1 MNYGTTSADDG
12 DFKSKRAQAFGV
24 RPGRDPVLLV
34 IKKERTALRNVLD
47 WLRHLVADTKQDT
60 GRMFIRDIP
69 LLLIDDEADN
79 ASINTKDKAGK
90 DTSAATVSAINGSIR
105 KILSSFEKAVY
116 VGYTATPFANIFIN
130 PDASTDEH
138 GRDIFPEHFI
148 INIKPPSN
156 YVGPAKVFGLDGDT
170 DAGIEARPGLPIVQ
184 VLRAPH
190 DFGDGPGDDY
200 ALPEC
205 FPPKHKKDHIPTCL
219 PRSLQRA
226 IRCFILSCATRR
238 ARGHG
243 QKHSSMLVHV
253 SRFTS
258 VQGHTARLVLDELIN
273 LQRRLREGDGKR
285 TAMLRDELRELWDKD
300 YVPTS
305 KALGGEAGKTVAWE
319 QVDAELYPAAVK
331 IEVMTINGYA
341 KQALDYKD
349 HEEMGR
355 SVIAIGGDKLSRGL
369 TLEGLS
375 VSYFLRT
382 SKMYDTLM
390 QMGRWFGYRPGYLD
404 LCRLFTTSEL
414 VRWYRHIALAEAEL
428 RREFDYMVQAGFTPA
443 NYGLRV
449 RTHPDGMVVT
459 ALNKMCHTQRLELS
473 WAGVLVQTTQLP
485 KADVAIAGNL
495 AETEKFIAE
504 LRRAEGEGLAPR
516 IWRNVSAERV
526 ARYVEKMK
534 FPAESARA
542 SGAQLASFIEKQK
555 AQGELAEWTVVM
567 LSNRQAEETER
578 RNVAGH
584 GIGLIRRTPE
594 SQTAMSWALLNANI
608 LSPENESLDLKGII
622 LTAELAAE
630 LAQKPALRLDV
641 EFLNSHIG
649 KDLREVGVLLTRK
662 RIAQDPERW
671 RGSVDTDRPNGR
683 IVRELRSKSRGLLLI
698 YPLRQPGEVPKDEKR
713 SRPAEP
719 TGLDPSG
726 PPIFGLA
733 LSFPTSE
740 TAVRVEY
747 RVNRVW
753 DAMIEDD
760 DAYGDDD

>member
-1 MNYGTTSADDG
+1 MAGRHNNLRSQTQLRIDEGILGLDTKRERALNRSTYRIGVALYGETQTVVNYGTTSAEDG

-170 DAGIEARPGLPIVQ
+170 DADIEALPGLPIVH

-200 ALPEC
+200 SLPEC
-205 FPPKHKKDHIPTCL
+205 FPPKHKIDHVPTRL
-219 PRSLQRA
+219 PRSLERA

-238 ARGHG
+238 VRGHG
-243 QKHSSMLVHV
+243 RKHSSMLVHV
-253 SRFTS
+253 TRFTS
-258 VQGHTARLVLDELIN
+258 VQGHTARLVLDDLTN

-285 TAMLRDELRELWDKD
+285 TAILRDELRDLWEND

-305 KALGGEAGKTVAWE
+305 KALGSEAGKAVTWE
-319 QVDAELYPAAVK
+319 QVDAELYPAAAK
-331 IEVMTINGYA
+331 IEVMTINGFA
-341 KQALDYKD
+341 KQVLDYKD

-459 ALNKMCHTQRLELS
+459 ALNKMCHSQRQQLS
-473 WAGVLVQTTQLP
+473 WAGLLVETTRLP
-485 KADVAIAGNL
+485 KDKSRVDANMASAGKLVTALGEPVQSSGSETHVWANVDAALVARFLESLEFPPESSRATGPSV
-495 AETEKFIAE
+495 AKFIRSEASKTVRE
-504 LRRAEGEGLAPR
+504 IHNWTIAL
-516 IWRNVSAERV
+516 VSARGGPEATIANRTVGLVERNPEPETISSDSYG
-526 ARYVEKMK
+526 ARK
-534 FPAESARA
+534 
-542 SGAQLASFIEKQK
+542 
-555 AQGELAEWTVVM
+555 
-567 LSNRQAEETER
+567 
-578 RNVAGH
+578 
-584 GIGLIRRTPE
+584 
-594 SQTAMSWALLNANI
+594 
-608 LSPENESLDLKGII
+608 
-622 LTAELAAE
+622 
-630 LAQKPALRLDV
+630 
-641 EFLNSHIG
+641 SHIVNPR
-649 KDLREVGVLLTRK
+649 DEMIDFR
-662 RIAQDPERW
+662 
-671 RGSVDTDRPNGR
+671 RGSRLCENP
-683 IVRELRSKSRGLLLI
+683 I
-698 YPLRQPGEVPKDEKR
+698 Y
-713 SRPAEP
+713 
-719 TGLDPSG
+719 
-726 PPIFGLA
+726 
-733 LSFPTSE
+733 
-740 TAVRVEY
+740 
-747 RVNRVW
+747 
-753 DAMIEDD
+753 AMRL
-760 DAYGDDD
+760 YY